1 MAKKTISIFGSTGS
15 IGTTTLEIIRENKEK
30 FDVKVLTAN
39 KNIDD
44 LILLANEFNP
54 EAICFEKESDLEK
67 IKNEINAEK
76 IDYYIGD
83 EGLLECAKI
92 GVDIVIAGIVGLAG
106 LRPLLESVKS
116 SKKICIANKECF
128 VSAGSLIMSEAK
140 KYEAQILPLD
150 SEHSAIFQILENS
163 NNKAKDIYLTAS
175 GGPFH
180 GYTKEQLVNVKVQD
194 AIKNPNWTMGKK
206 ISVDSAT
213 LMNKGLEIIEAKH
226 LFNLHEDNIKV
237 VIHRQSIAHG
247 IVSFQDNTFFAAFGY
262 PNMTHPIKYAIFYPS
277 NYFCVDQKMNINNLN
292 NLTFE
297 TINENDYHA
306 LSLVRSILNEDSNEK
321 SIILNSS
328 NEIAVKA
335 FLDKKIRFIDILVV
349 VEESIEYVSKLISN
363 NSLNYRDNLD
373 NILNLDSLTRQK
385 TEELIKL
392 RF

>member
-1 MAKKTISIFGSTGS
+1 MAKKTISIFGCTGS
-15 IGTTTLEIIRENKEK
+15 VGTTTLDIIRENKEQ
-30 FDVKVLTAN
+30 FEVKVLTAN

-44 LILLANEFNP
+44 LILFANEFNP
-54 EAICFEKESDLEK
+54 EAICFNNASDLEK
-67 IKNEINAEK
+67 VKNEINTDKME
-76 IDYYIGD
+76 YYIGD

-92 GVDIVIAGIVGLAG
+92 CTDIVVAGIVGLAG
-106 LRPLLESVKS
+106 LRPLLESIKN
-116 SKKICIANKECF
+116 SKKVCIANKECF

-150 SEHSAIFQILENS
+150 SEHSAIFQILNSS
-163 NNKAKDIYLTAS
+163 NNKLKDIYLTAS
-175 GGPFH
+175 GGPFY
-180 GYTKEQLVNVKVQD
+180 GYTKEELLNVEVQD

-226 LFNLHEDNIKV
+226 LFNLSEDNIKV

-247 IVSFQDNTFFAAFGY
+247 IVSFEDNTFFAAFGH
-262 PNMTHPIKYAIFYPS
+262 PNMTHPIKYAIFYPN
-277 NYFCVDQKMNINNLN
+277 NYFSVDQKMGINSLN

-297 TINENDYHA
+297 TINEDEYHA
-306 LSLVRSILNEDSNEK
+306 LKLVRSVLNEDSEDK

-328 NEIAVKA
+328 NEVAVKA

-373 NILNLDSLTRQK
+373 NILDLDSLTRQK

>member
-15 IGTTTLEIIRENKEK
+15 IGATTLEIIRENKEK

-277 NYFCVDQKMNINNLN
+277 NYLCSDQKMSINNLN

-363 NSLNYRDNLD
+363 NSLNYRDNLENIIDLD
-373 NILNLDSLTRQK
+373 NLTRHK

>member
-15 IGTTTLEIIRENKEK
+15 IGATTLEIIRENKEK

-363 NSLNYRDNLD
+363 NSLNYRDNLE
-373 NILNLDSLTRQK
+373 NIIDLDSLTRHK